1 MTLPEVKSSTAMLAI
16 ASPTSVLFTT
26 NRKSNVAG
34 SVSSML
40 VQVTVV
46 GTPEIGDDGTEMSSA
61 VVYEKRVKALQSSLT
76 NVRGDEKK
84 QEILTGRKLE

>member
-1 MTLPEVKSSTAMLAI
+1 MLAI

-61 VVYEKRVKALQSSLT
+61 VVYEKKVKALQSSLT
-76 NVRGDEKK
+76 NVRSYEKT
-84 QEILTGRKLE
+84 QEILTGRKL

>member
-1 MTLPEVKSSTAMLAI
+1 MLAI

-61 VVYEKRVKALQSSLT
+61 VVYEKKVMALQSSLT
-76 NVRGDEKK
+76 NVRWDEKT
-84 QEILTGRKLE
+84 QEILTGGKLE